1 MKSAKTSHKSNSK
14 NSFSDEEDIDSE
26 ISQKKENL
34 YSLLNLDKN
43 ASKSQIKKSY
53 RELVFK
59 YHPDKNQNDP
69 ETSEKF
75 SNISRAYK
83 ILSNDETRKIY
94 DETGEYD
101 LENQPAIDITNTL
114 NYFRKIFSE
123 NDIKNFEKKYINSAE
138 EEEDLIEFYNS
149 NNGNVRKILESIP
162 CSKNSDIE
170 RFKKKYEE
178 LFKNK
183 KLKKNKNYEDS
194 SNQISLLKEDEK
206 EAKEAQETLNKLSQ
220 QIMLNK
226 KKRNYDDYLGM
237 LMNKYCGE
245 DEKEDFQ
252 DIPDEEFERI
262 ANNMKNG
269 KKSSNNGNN
278 KNGKNKKKK
287 K

>member
-1 MKSAKTSHKSNSK
+1 MKSAKAGQKSNSK
-14 NSFSDEEDIDSE
+14 NTFSDDEDIDSE
-26 ISQKKENL
+26 ISEKKENL

-43 ASKSQIKKSY
+43 ATKSQIKKSY

-59 YHPDKNQNDP
+59 YHPDKNKNDP
-69 ETSEKF
+69 EAAEKF
-75 SNISRAYK
+75 SNIARAYK
-83 ILSNDETRKIY
+83 ILSNDETRKVY

-101 LENQPAIDITNTL
+101 LENQPPIDITNTL

-123 NDIKNFEKKYINSAE
+123 DDIINFEKKYINSAE
-138 EEEDLIEFYNS
+138 EEEDLIEFYNL
-149 NNGNVRKILESIP
+149 NNGNIRKILENIP
-162 CSKNSDIE
+162 CSKNNDVE
-170 RFKKKYEE
+170 RFKKKFEE

-183 KLKKNKNYEDS
+183 KLKKNKNYEES
-194 SNQISLLKEDEK
+194 KNNIILLKEDAK

-237 LMNKYCGE
+237 LMNKYCDE
-245 DEKEDFQ
+245 DEKEDFV
-252 DIPDEEFERI
+252 DIPDEEFEKI
-262 ANNMKNG
+262 ANDMKNG
-269 KKSSNNGNN
+269 KKSGKNGSN